1 MLRPLR
7 PAILA
12 AALLAAPAAL
22 AGPAADKTAEHLYA
36 GTLKAGEIELQAMAI
51 ASPDDAEAVAGLG
64 MLQFAEAIE
73 RFAQGMYRHGL
84 EPGGRSFGPLLRMP
98 LPYNPSPE
106 PLSYEE
112 LRAIFTTLSSDLD
125 LAESTLSRVG
135 AREVKLPLA
144 TGRIRIDVNG
154 DGTAD
159 ENEQLVALAFG
170 DSAPAEFKAQNEAFV
185 VAFDTADIYWL
196 RGYANLLATVSDF
209 WLAFDFRET
218 FDLTFHLIFPRA
230 GLPNGTAL
238 ATPALLSGMRADE
251 FADVIAL
258 IHLIDWPV
266 ADRARLKGLA
276 ARGLAVID
284 LNRKTWAAARAETD
298 DDREWLPAPGQKS
311 GVMVGMEVTDERLD
325 AWLAALTEAEAVLN
339 GTKLAGHWRFAKGFN
354 VPRVLDEMQSFD
366 LVLWLTGHAA
376 LPFLEDGPIA
386 SSAAFDNAERVFAG
400 DILTYAFWF
409 N

>member
-1 MLRPLR
+1 L
-7 PAILA
+7 
-12 AALLAAPAAL
+12 
-22 AGPAADKTAEHLYA
+22 
-36 GTLKAGEIELQAMAI
+36 
-51 ASPDDAEAVAGLG
+51 
-64 MLQFAEAIE
+64 
-73 RFAQGMYRHGL
+73 RFAQALHL
-84 EPGGRSFGPLLRMP
+84 
-98 LPYNPSPE
+98 
-106 PLSYEE
+106 
-112 LRAIFTTLSSDLD
+112 
-125 LAESTLSRVG
+125 
-135 AREVKLPLA
+135 
-144 TGRIRIDVNG
+144 
-154 DGTAD
+154 
-159 ENEQLVALAFG
+159 ALAFG

-311 GVMVGMEVTDERLD
+311 GVMTGMEVTDERLD

-354 VPRVLDEMQSFD
+354 LPRVLDEMQSFD

-376 LPFLEDGPIA
+376 LPFLEDGPVA